1 MDKEKQQNLV
11 IVALL
16 FVITTFTAF
25 HEGYIP
31 LISILFLPSLLAGF
45 SITVWLAMHI
55 STKRLLSLIFTIFV
69 IEYVKETIGIRSGMW
84 SYHGIVG
91 EWSKYSQYNFG
102 VWAWV
107 LGGLIAY
114 TLSTRKVIRQIKKLK
129 LSPPRWLNQIILAI
143 LFLLILLLLG
153 NYRYGAG
160 ALFYLFYAVL
170 FVTSLYA
177 SVKMD
182 FSVFIGIVI
191 ASWIVSNPSEYMGSV
206 ASGVWTFTFN
216 PNYPPVFLLFGC
228 WPLEILTIYSL
239 SAYLANEPLDKDTS

>member
-1 MDKEKQQNLV
+1 MDNEKKQNLV

-16 FVITTFTAF
+16 AVITTFTAF

-31 LISILFLPSLLAGF
+31 LISIPFLLSLLAGF

-69 IEYVKETIGIRSGMW
+69 IEYVKETIGIRSGLW
-84 SYHGIVG
+84 SYHGIDG
-91 EWSKYSQYNFG
+91 RYNFG
-102 VWAWV
+102 VWALV

-114 TLSTRKVIRQIKKLK
+114 TLSTRIVIRQIKKLK

-153 NYRYGAG
+153 KYRAGAG
-160 ALFYLFYAVL
+160 ALFYLFYALL
-170 FVTSLYA
+170 FVTCIYTSI
-177 SVKMD
+177 KMN

-191 ASWIVSNPSEYMGSV
+191 TSWIVGNPSEFMGSA

-228 WPLEILTIYSL
+228 WPLEILGIYSL
-239 SAYLANEPLDKDTS
+239 SAYLANEPLDKDTF

>member
-1 MDKEKQQNLV
+1 MDKEKQRNLV
-11 IVALL
+11 LVASLI
-16 FVITTFTAF
+16 VITAFTAF

-31 LISILFLPSLLAGF
+31 LISIPFLLSLLAGF
-45 SITVWLAMHI
+45 SITVWLAKHI

-69 IEYVKETIGIRSGMW
+69 LEYVKETIGIRSGMW
-84 SYHGIVG
+84 SYHGIDG
-91 EWSKYSQYNFG
+91 RYNFG

-114 TLSTRKVIRQIKKLK
+114 TLSTRIVIQQIKKLK
-129 LSPPRWLNQIILAI
+129 LSPLRWLSQIILAI
-143 LFLLILLLLG
+143 LFLLILLSLG
-153 NYRYGAG
+153 KYRDGAG

-170 FVTSLYA
+170 FVTCIYA

-191 ASWIVSNPSEYMGSV
+191 TSWIVGNPSEYMGSV

-228 WPLEILTIYSL
+228 WPLEILAIYSL
-239 SAYLANEPLDKDTS
+239 SAYLANEPLDKDTF